1 MLLFRFVL
9 SIWILVFSGNFYS
22 LLIGWDGLGVTSFLL
37 VIYFQ
42 NKNSTNAGLI
52 TLLTNR
58 VGDVLIIIRLILFIG
73 GGRGAMWS

>member
-73 GGRGAMWS
+73 GGRGAMWN